1 MSMTFTGEQAVALT
15 GKGLVSPSSAA
26 TSTLDY
32 DEQVRGVMARASL
45 SGYPY
50 YIETD
55 SGGVYSG
62 RVDSSGLLPRI
73 ATREAERY
81 TVYWGDEALA
91 KQADL
96 DRW

>member
-1 MSMTFTGEQAVALT
+1 MSMTFTGEQAAALT
-15 GKGLVSPSSAA
+15 GKGSVRTSSAA
-26 TSTLDY
+26 TSILDC
-32 DEQVRGVMARASL
+32 DEQVRAVMARASL
-45 SGYPY
+45 AGYPY

-55 SGGVYSG
+55 SGGAYSG

-91 KQADL
+91 KQADR
-96 DRW
+96 DG